1 MECVTENRVTVRRA
15 VESDDAV
22 LLAIDSFA
30 WDASSGFPSFGAADH
45 DTFFTEARGPDA
57 HLVAEI
63 DGNVVGYL
71 RLENKYPFEEGA
83 GVLAI
88 NGVAVTA
95 SARGQGVGSALLDAA
110 TAEGKRRGARKLTLN
125 VHSTNLGARRLYER
139 HGYVI
144 EGTHPQEFLIEG
156 NYIDKLSLA
165 KFL

>member
-22 LLAIDSFA
+22 LLEIDSFA
-30 WDASSGFPSFGAADH
+30 WDASSGFPSLGAADH

-63 DGNVVGYL
+63 DGRVVGYL
-71 RLENKYPFEEGA
+71 RLQNKYTFEKGA

-88 NGVAVTA
+88 NGVAVTEN
-95 SARGQGVGSALLDAA
+95 ARGQGVGSALLDAA

-125 VHSTNLGARRLYER
+125 VHGTNLGARRLYER

-144 EGTHPQEFLIEG
+144 ERNHPQEFLIEG
-156 NYIDKLSLA
+156 NYVDKLSLA
-165 KFL
+165 KSL